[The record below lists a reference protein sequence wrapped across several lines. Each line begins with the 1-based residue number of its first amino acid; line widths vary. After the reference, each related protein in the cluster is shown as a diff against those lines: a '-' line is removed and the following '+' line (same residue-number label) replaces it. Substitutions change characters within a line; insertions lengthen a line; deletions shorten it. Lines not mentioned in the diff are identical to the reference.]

1 MPQRPA
7 TDSPAYGPLDPLDP
21 HERRGE
27 PDRPAA
33 AALPGQRHDGTALL
47 ERRPPV
53 PGELH
58 PAPGELQHLARA
70 ADGLHHGPGSHDPGS
85 HGPDR
90 TDDHTIDHAIDHAID
105 HVIDGA
111 GDLAGDRDADRDA
124 DHVPEEEHDHVMGVL
139 PHAADQ
145 EVAARADVG
154 RAQNPLLAALIEE
167 AGFSH
172 AGLARRVDQLGLEH
186 GLDLRYDKTSV
197 TRWLRGQQPR
207 GATPALI
214 AEVFTRRL
222 GRRLSAQDIGL
233 DACAPVYAGLEF
245 AETPQE
251 AVDIVASMWR
261 KDTGPQSELRRIA
274 FTPAGLVVPSRD
286 WLIGRGDEQVAR
298 DGSAGIYVSGPDGPL
313 ARLDPTAEHGDQ
325 PSRTATA
332 TVTTAPGVRGTPAG
346 RVPSQA
352 RRPLVSGTRTAA
364 LPGQGGP
371 GAEPAGRPQ
380 RAGLRVGRGDIAAV
394 RAVGDLFRAL
404 DNAYGGGH
412 ARQALVRYLE
422 SEAEPMLRGRYGEQI
437 GRALF
442 AAVADLTRLAGWT
455 SFDIAA
461 HGLAQRYFV
470 QALRLSQAAGD
481 RVLGGYVLITMSQQA
496 VHLGHGREAVQLARV
511 AQQGVGTAAPATVQS
526 LMHAAEARGHGVLGD
541 VRSCTTALVRSERAL
556 ALARSGDELPSWAR
570 FFDEAQL
577 ADEFAHCYRDLQQWR
592 PAAQHAEKSLR
603 LRGAAYARSRVFCR
617 IVLSAARL
625 GLGDVDE
632 SCALATEALR
642 AAGEMRS
649 ARTVEYLRDFHRR
662 LAPYRG
668 SAAARA
674 FEEAARQAGVL

>member
-21 HERRGE
+21 LDAHEGRAG
-27 PDRPAA
+27 
-33 AALPGQRHDGTALL
+33 
-47 ERRPPV
+47 
-53 PGELH
+53 
-58 PAPGELQHLARA
+58 AP
-70 ADGLHHGPGSHDPGS
+70 
-85 HGPDR
+85 
-90 TDDHTIDHAIDHAID
+90 
-105 HVIDGA
+105 
-111 GDLAGDRDADRDA
+111 
-124 DHVPEEEHDHVMGVL
+124 
-139 PHAADQ
+139 PHASDQRLADASP
-145 EVAARADVG
+145 VDART
-154 RAQNPLLAALIEE
+154 QNPRLAALIEE

-222 GRRLSAQDIGL
+222 GRRFTAQDIGL

-261 KDTGPQSELRRIA
+261 KDIGPASELRRIA

-286 WLIGRGDEQVAR
+286 WLIGRTDERVAR
-298 DGSAGIYVSGPDGPL
+298 DGSVPGL
-313 ARLDPTAEHGDQ
+313 ADAASARPAIPGARAPQ
-325 PSRTATA
+325 PALGRVPAQSRG
-332 TVTTAPGVRGTPAG
+332 TAPG
-346 RVPSQA
+346 
-352 RRPLVSGTRTAA
+352 
-364 LPGQGGP
+364 GP
-371 GAEPAGRPQ
+371 GSGEPADPSGREQ
-380 RAGLRVGRGDIAAV
+380 RPPLRVGRGDIAAI

-404 DNAYGGGH
+404 DQAYGGGH

-442 AAVADLTRLAGWT
+442 GAVADLTRLAGWT

-481 RVLGGYVLITMSQQA
+481 RVLGGYVLTTMSQQA
-496 VHLGHGREAVQLARV
+496 VHLGHGREAIQLARV
-511 AQQGVGTAAPATVQS
+511 AQQGVGTVAAPVVQS
-526 LMHAAEARGHGVLGD
+526 LMHAAEARGHALMGD
-541 VRSCTTALVRSERAL
+541 VRSCTTALVRCERSL
-556 ALARSGDELPSWAR
+556 AAARPGDDLPSWAR
-570 FFDEAQL
+570 HFDEAQL

-603 LRGAAYARSRVFCR
+603 LRAPAYARSRIFCR
-617 IVLSAARL
+617 MVLATSRL
-625 GLGDVDE
+625 GMGDVDE
-632 SCALATEALR
+632 ACTMATEALR

-662 LAPYRG
+662 LTPYRV
-668 SAAARA
+668 SQSARA
-674 FEEAARQAGVL
+674 FDEAARQAGVI